1 MNKHD
6 SKSINRSVDEKKGK
20 MKMMIITLEEE
31 EVLKEREAEW
41 TERSAA
47 LRTIKVLATMW
58 RWMATEPAKLQA
70 MTIMLIRLAFLLV

>member
-31 EVLKEREAEW
+31 EELKEREAEW
-41 TERSAA
+41 TEGSAA
-47 LRTIKVLATMW
+47 LRTIKVVSATMW
-58 RWMATEPAKLQA
+58 RWMATEPAKL
-70 MTIMLIRLAFLLV
+70 